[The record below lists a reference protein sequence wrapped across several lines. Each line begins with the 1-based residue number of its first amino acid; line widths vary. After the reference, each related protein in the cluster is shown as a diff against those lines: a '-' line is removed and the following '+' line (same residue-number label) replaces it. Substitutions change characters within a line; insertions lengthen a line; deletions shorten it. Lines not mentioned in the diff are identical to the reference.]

1 MEIGRRVSIC
11 KVCGQL
17 ANGNHFGVISCR
29 ACAAFFRRAN
39 VESDTFC
46 ALGNCQIHKNGKFYC
61 KKCRLRK
68 CLEVGMD
75 VRKFQHDRDLISTS
89 TSSSTD
95 SEPSGSPVTK
105 IIRERRSQGIP
116 VSLASFLGR
125 PAFILSCEPER
136 ACRVKTVIDVTFLVS
151 QAMDVLRNGDSRRY
165 FGRDSLENM
174 SLKFRELKKA
184 KPNLK
189 VLKVLGLKET
199 MHFWEQGFLST
210 AAWLTHFEEFQQL
223 PLNIKVGGLACMQIL
238 KIAWILWGRLD
249 KLART
254 ADERR
259 KNNFGQS
266 AYMIGED
273 VFLDLKEFEV
283 DISWCT
289 NYSKDQM
296 PAPVFLSGPCKICGL
311 QTTGRHFGVMS
322 CRSCAA
328 FFRRAAGS
336 EKRKIECPIGNCE
349 IFGGGKFQCKRCRLK
364 KCYEAGM
371 DVKKFQNNRDL
382 ISCSSNFSKRQNFIA
397 SSPQSLSN
405 FLGRPSFIL
414 CCEPDKATFRNTVID
429 VTYLPPSINCRPY
442 QYQNSLEKLAFS
454 LDELRTKHPDQKI
467 MQLRRL
473 GKEELMYILEQSFL
487 RAVEWFSNFSEF
499 QELEDYIKLE
509 IIKTAWFGWIR
520 LEKLSETADYQR
532 KQIFPEDVHMLGNDT
547 CLEFG
552 NFEIDLS
559 WCTDYSMEQLMFYIP
574 PQEEQNCRQC
584 VQDLI
589 DLSLTNIEVNFML
602 LQVSLSQAG
611 KRCQGKV
618 LEACEKLMQTQAD
631 HLHDY
636 YVNKMKQHNYSG
648 RLTKMLKVI
657 RLLEEDIRNRTE
669 LNKLARV
676 FNVIRLEF
684 SHPEMFDV
692 H

>member
-136 ACRVKTVIDVTFLVS
+136 ACRVKTVIDVTFLVN

-223 PLNIKVGGLACMQIL
+223 PLNIKMQIL

-259 KNNFGQS
+259 RNNFGQS

-289 NYSKDQM
+289 NYSKDQL
-296 PAPVFLSGPCKICGL
+296 VYYLDCHHDEYFNKI
-311 QTTGRHFGVMS
+311 V
-322 CRSCAA
+322 
-328 FFRRAAGS
+328 
-336 EKRKIECPIGNCE
+336 
-349 IFGGGKFQCKRCRLK
+349 
-364 KCYEAGM
+364 
-371 DVKKFQNNRDL
+371 DL
-382 ISCSSNFSKRQNFIA
+382 
-397 SSPQSLSN
+397 
-405 FLGRPSFIL
+405 
-414 CCEPDKATFRNTVID
+414 
-429 VTYLPPSINCRPY
+429 
-442 QYQNSLEKLAFS
+442 
-454 LDELRTKHPDQKI
+454 
-467 MQLRRL
+467 
-473 GKEELMYILEQSFL
+473 
-487 RAVEWFSNFSEF
+487 
-499 QELEDYIKLE
+499 
-509 IIKTAWFGWIR
+509 
-520 LEKLSETADYQR
+520 
-532 KQIFPEDVHMLGNDT
+532 
-547 CLEFG
+547 
-552 NFEIDLS
+552 
-559 WCTDYSMEQLMFYIP
+559 
-574 PQEEQNCRQC
+574 
-584 VQDLI
+584 LI
-589 DLSLTNIEVNFML
+589 DLNPTDIELNYML
-602 LQVSLSQAG
+602 IELCLHYAG
-611 KRCQGKV
+611 KKHQGEV
-618 LEACEKLMQTQAD
+618 LKFTDKLMEGISNN
-631 HLHDY
+631 LHHY
-636 YVNKMKQHNYSG
+636 YQQERISNYST
-648 RLTKMLKVI
+648 RLAKMMKIDNLI
-657 RLLEEDIRNRTE
+657 RQNLYERLERQEVA
-669 LNKLARV
+669 KV
-676 FNVIRLEF
+676 FNIISVHF
-684 SHPEMFDV
+684 SHPDMFCDSGF
-692 H
+692 